1 MLRLTTIFVF
11 VSLIFS
17 IVYSQEKVNYA
28 NLKSMRK
35 DGEFVRFQVE
45 DFNPKS
51 KNKYDKSKTYY
62 WYKSQ
67 NVMSTQGGS
76 SGLLLD
82 GIYERFYSNK
92 QLAVKGFY
100 KKGLK
105 HGAWTYWNEQG
116 RLMKEEQWRKGK
128 PKNTTLV
135 YDKKGN
141 LKKERDHRKQEVV
154 HSSDQKIIKTNI
166 DSTEVEIIE
175 KYKNGQTKSVSRY
188 QHDELHG
195 KQLRYDEKGSI
206 IELSSYKNG
215 VLHGKQIE
223 EDGTTTTY
231 KNGEEKTP
239 LLKRIF
245 NHTDKEKI
253 DESVK
258 NEESDEDSDE
268 EEGKESKSKKK
279 RKRNNES
286 NSDDINTFRLN

>member
-1 MLRLTTIFVF
+1 MLRLTLIFVF

-17 IVYSQEKVNYA
+17 TVSSQEKVNYA
-28 NLKSMRK
+28 NLKSMRQ

-45 DFNPKS
+45 EFNPKS

-92 QLAVKGFY
+92 QLAIKGFY

-105 HGAWTYWNEQG
+105 HGTWTYWNKEG
-116 RLMKEEQWRKGK
+116 RLMKEEHWRKGASK
-128 PKNTTLV
+128 SKTLV

-141 LKKERDHRKQEVV
+141 VKEEKNHRKEEVV
-154 HSSDQKIIKTNI
+154 YLSDQKLTKTNI

-175 KYKNGQTKSVSRY
+175 KYKNGQTKTVSRY
-188 QHDELHG
+188 KYDKLHG
-195 KQLRYDEKGSI
+195 KQLRYDEKGKI
-206 IELSSYKNG
+206 AEQSSYKNG
-215 VLHGKQIE
+215 VLHGKQIS
-223 EDGTTTTY
+223 EDGTTTIY

-245 NHTDKEKI
+245 NRPDKEKS
-253 DESVK
+253 E
-258 NEESDEDSDE
+258 EDSKEEGSEEKTDE
-268 EEGKESKSKKK
+268 EEKEPKGK
-279 RKRNNES
+279 RKRKNKS
-286 NSDDINTFRLN
+286 NSDNIITSHLN